1 METRRS
7 LIVAG
12 VVLGLI
18 ASGCAGNRSAGSS
31 GSPSGPS
38 QPVATATTSAGGEF
52 TVTGLAPGR
61 YFLTTIGRAAFTIG
75 FAVVGPSPGASVVLV
90 GCTDCPLPSSSGR
103 VDGATDRSGRPE
115 MGRPLRGPSNEVR

>member
-75 FAVVGPSPGASVVLV
+75 FAVVAPSPGASVVLV
-90 GCTDCPLPSSSGR
+90 GCTDCPLPQ
-103 VDGATDRSGRPE
+103 
-115 MGRPLRGPSNEVR
+115 